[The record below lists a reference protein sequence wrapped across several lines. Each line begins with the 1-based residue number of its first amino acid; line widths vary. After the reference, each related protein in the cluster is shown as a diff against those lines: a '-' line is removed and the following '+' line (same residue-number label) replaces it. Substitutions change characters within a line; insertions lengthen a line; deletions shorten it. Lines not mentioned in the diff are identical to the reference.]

1 LSRLKP
7 RANQNKLQRGFT
19 IVELVV
25 VLFLVGIITT
35 FAFTFFNTSTNQYL
49 ALQQD
54 ADSFNGL
61 AGHYQRLANVLRG
74 LTDITSASAN
84 DMTLY
89 AYFSPNDNYVS
100 LIHYYLS
107 GNKLLADVTPMSAN
121 PPNGSPLTA
130 SKKTYTII
138 DNFYST
144 PGVDTF
150 VYLNSSGSAMTLP
163 ISDLHTVKGIRVNL
177 AVPSKSPSNTSQALT
192 LQVSLRNRK
201 TNL

>member
-1 LSRLKP
+1 MSRHKNPILNL
-7 RANQNKLQRGFT
+7 AQRGFT
-19 IVELVV
+19 IVELTVV
-25 VLFLVGIITT
+25 ILLVGIIST

-61 AGHYQRLANVLRG
+61 ASHYQRLANVLRG
-74 LTDITSASAN
+74 LTDITAASAN
-84 DMTLY
+84 EITLY
-89 AYFSPNDNYVS
+89 AYFSPNDAYVS
-100 LIHYYLS
+100 LIRYYIYQ
-107 GNKLLADVTPMSAN
+107 NKMLADVTPLTSN
-121 PPNGSPLTA
+121 PPNGTLITS
-130 SKKTYTII
+130 SQKTYTII
-138 DNFYST
+138 NNFYST

-150 VYLNSSGSAMTLP
+150 VYLDSSGSTLALP
-163 ISDLHTVKGIRVNL
+163 ISDLHTIKGLTVNL